1 MAFHVQQE
9 ESLNREQLAQLQ
21 RRKLA
26 DMWPVLLASNRFYQ
40 GKFAGLAFDPSCDSL
55 ERLPFTTRAEIQQ
68 DQADHPP
75 YGTIHT
81 WPPQRYNRLHQTS
94 GTAGTPLRCLD
105 TTESWDW
112 WKHCW
117 SIVYRGAGLTE
128 QDSLMFPFSFGPFI
142 GFWAAFD
149 AAASLGNLCLP
160 AGGMTTAA
168 RLRFMLDNQVSV
180 VCCTPTYALRLAE
193 VARDEGLDLTACPVR
208 LLIVAGEPGAGIE
221 AVRNRI
227 ESEWGARLI
236 DHTGMTEIGA
246 WGFECAENPGGVHV
260 IESEFIA
267 EVIDPE
273 SSRLLGDGESG
284 ELVLTNLGRL
294 GMPLI
299 RYRTGDRIVLTRN
312 QCVCGRWFAR
322 AEGGIVGRIDDMLV
336 IRGNNVFPSAIEG
349 ILRRFPDVAEFRL
362 EALSRGVMT
371 DLRIEVEPVD
381 PGAAGT
387 DTDTLADRIAG
398 AIRDHLHF
406 RAEVVLV
413 QPGCLPRFEMKAR
426 RLIRKASTRS
436 RVGRDPPTVSE

>member
-94 GTAGTPLRCLD
+94 GTAGAPLRCLD

-193 VARDEGLDLTACPVR
+193 VATAIGMDAAGDTAVR
-208 LLIVAGEPGAGIE
+208 ICVHGGEPGAGLPATRE
-221 AVRNRI
+221 RI
-227 ESEWGARLI
+227 ETAWGAEVY
-236 DHTGMTEIGA
+236 DHAGATEVGA
-246 WGFECAENPGGVHV
+246 WSFECQARDGLHLNEA
-260 IESEFIA
+260 EFIC
-267 EVIDPE
+267 EVVDPE
-273 SSRLLGDGESG
+273 TLAPAEDG
-284 ELVLTNLGRL
+284 ELVITGLGRT
-294 GMPLI
+294 GMPVI
-299 RYRTGDRIVLTRN
+299 RYRTGDRVGL
-312 QCVCGRWFAR
+312 QSEEVGCPCGRTFR
-322 AEGGIVGRIDDMLV
+322 KLVGGVIGRIDDALL
-336 IRGNNVFPSAIEG
+336 IRGVVVYPSAIENVV
-349 ILRRFPDVAEFRL
+349 RRFPEVGEFAVDVHRPLALDELEIRL
-362 EALSRGVMT
+362 EDLGAKTADHSLTDRVADAFHAELGLRARVTAVPRGS
-371 DLRIEVEPVD
+371 
-381 PGAAGT
+381 
-387 DTDTLADRIAG
+387 
-398 AIRDHLHF
+398 
-406 RAEVVLV
+406 
-413 QPGCLPRFEMKAR
+413 LPRFELKAKRFTDHR
-426 RLIRKASTRS
+426 REASR
-436 RVGRDPPTVSE
+436 G